1 MNAEKEEER
10 ERSTLTEAQGKSLE
24 VSQVHF
30 SSQPP
35 QITWQQAS
43 ENQPLES
50 NVISS

>member
-1 MNAEKEEER
+1 MNAEREEER
-10 ERSTLTEAQGKSLE
+10 ERSTLTEAQAKSLE

-35 QITWQQAS
+35 QLTWQQAS

-50 NVISS
+50 KVVSN